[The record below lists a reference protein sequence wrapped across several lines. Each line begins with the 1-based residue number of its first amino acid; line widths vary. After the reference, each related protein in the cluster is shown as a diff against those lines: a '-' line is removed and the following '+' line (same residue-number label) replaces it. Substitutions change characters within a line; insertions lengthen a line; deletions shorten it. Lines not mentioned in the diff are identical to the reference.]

1 MVGAMVITSAQLF
14 QGYPAVACEHLAMIM
29 PKLGKFSATAW
40 RSAAA
45 PNSAQAKGRQA

>member
-1 MVGAMVITSAQLF
+1 MVAAKVNTSAQLF
-14 QGYPAVACEHLAMIM
+14 QGYPAIACELLAMIL